1 MQRHW
6 SGVQEWL
13 GELLIERGVDRISA
27 EELTVPPGMD
37 ELFALL
43 RLQAHHDSGDWD
55 VVVVDCA
62 PTGETLRLLS
72 FPDVARWWIDKVF
85 PFERQILAAARPLA
99 RSLLDIPLPS
109 QAVFADIER
118 LSQNLIAM
126 NEILRD
132 RTHCT
137 IRLVMNPER
146 MVIGEA
152 MRTFT
157 YLNLYG
163 YLTDAVIVNRLFP
176 ESVGDYFA
184 AWRRV
189 QQEHMELV
197 QSAFEPVPVLRAPF
211 FEQEVVGPE
220 MLDRLASALFADADP
235 AAVMFDGTAQSLEV
249 LDDGALLRLAL
260 PFADKGEIS
269 LKKIGLEL
277 VVDGRRAAADD
288 HAAARDGGDAAGR
301 RDVRGRRPG
310 DSVQWLTQCRAT
322 IDRERLRRLT
332 ERARRRRRARR
343 AAPDGLGAGR
353 GHGEPPDHPAPDAAR
368 NRPRGRPAA
377 GRRRT
382 ASTAAIRVARSAAR
396 RPVQSRALAGLR
408 RARAADDG
416 AGRCP
421 RPDPTGA
428 CAGDSRTRCASC

>member
-1 MQRHW
+1 MAPRTILYTGKGGVGKTSVAACTARTCAAQGRKTLIVSTDPAHSLSDSLAVDCGGEPTPVSPGLWGQEVRAQDEMQRHW

-43 RLQAHHDSGDWD
+43 RLQAHHDSGEWD

-118 LSQNLIAM
+118 LSRNLIAM

-132 RTHCT
+132 RAHCT
-137 IRLVMNPER
+137 VRLVMNPER

-163 YLTDAVIVNRLFP
+163 YLTDAVVVNRLFP

-197 QSAFEPVPVLRAPF
+197 QSAFEPVPILRAPF
-211 FEQEVVGPE
+211 FEQEVVGPG

-260 PFADKGEIS
+260 PFADKGDIS

-277 VVDGRRAAADD
+277 VVTVDEQRRTIMLPPAMAAM
-288 HAAARDGGDAAGR
+288 
-301 RDVRGRRPG
+301 RPG
-310 DSVQWLTQCRAT
+310 AAT
-322 IDRERLRRLT
+322 FE
-332 ERARRRRRARR
+332 
-343 AAPDGLGAGR
+343 
-353 GHGEPPDHPAPDAAR
+353 
-368 NRPRGRPAA
+368 
-377 GRRRT
+377 
-382 ASTAAIRVARSAAR
+382 
-396 RPVQSRALAGLR
+396 
-408 RARAADDG
+408 DG
-416 AGRCP
+416 ALEIRFSG
-421 RPDPTGA
+421 
-428 CAGDSRTRCASC
+428 